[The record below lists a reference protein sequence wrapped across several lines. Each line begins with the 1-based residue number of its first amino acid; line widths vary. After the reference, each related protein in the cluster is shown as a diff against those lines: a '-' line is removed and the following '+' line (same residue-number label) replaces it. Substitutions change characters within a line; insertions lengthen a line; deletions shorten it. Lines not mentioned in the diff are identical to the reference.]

1 MEREEGLWANII
13 GGGGS
18 AFNTGY
24 PATAPMVYA
33 YAKVAATTAKSIRE
47 APRSPS
53 APRRGFMDFLTCSSI
68 NEVAEGRLSNLL
80 ARF

>member
-47 APRSPS
+47 
-53 APRRGFMDFLTCSSI
+53 G
-68 NEVAEGRLSNLL
+68 LSWTSYHTLQS
-80 ARF
+80 